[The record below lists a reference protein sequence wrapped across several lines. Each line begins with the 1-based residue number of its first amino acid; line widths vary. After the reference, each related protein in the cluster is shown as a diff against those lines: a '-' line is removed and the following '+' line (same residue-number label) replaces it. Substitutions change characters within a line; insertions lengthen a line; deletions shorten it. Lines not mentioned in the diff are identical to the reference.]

1 MSEAHAQVERRR
13 RGGRADEQEAEGLGW
28 NAGPRRG
35 AGEGL
40 TEEEAEKERMNVA
53 YDAIARASC
62 DRRAAEQAARKEAVR
77 NGDEEQAAVELQAAT
92 RGHQARRV
100 TADLAAAQAEA
111 AGATQ

>member
-13 RGGRADEQEAEGLGW
+13 RGGRADEEEAEGLGW

-53 YDAIARASC
+53 CDAI
-62 DRRAAEQAARKEAVR
+62 
-77 NGDEEQAAVELQAAT
+77 
-92 RGHQARRV
+92 
-100 TADLAAAQAEA
+100 
-111 AGATQ
+111 